1 MDAVAWRAHIE
12 AELQRL
18 DVQIDKLP
26 SGVVRLA
33 NRHGYLMTS
42 DIRNLTESDLKTF
55 AGKQQH
61 LTTCRG

>member
-1 MDAVAWRAHIE
+1 MDAAAWREHIL
-12 AELQRL
+12 AELHRL
-18 DVQIDKLP
+18 EVQIDKLP
-26 SGVVRLA
+26 SGVMRLA
-33 NRHGYLMTS
+33 NRHGYLMTT